1 MSTEKNTYRIG
12 IVEPSAIVNEGLG
25 ILLLKAG
32 DFDLYHIDD
41 IADAE
46 EYIADY
52 KLNLLIVNPMLIVQ
66 QYRDCQHVKR
76 KYPGVLWAA
85 LVYSYFDSNLLEQFD
100 LRINITDTPEK
111 IIGSI
116 TEKLDK
122 ENQPDTGHSEPLT
135 DRELDVL
142 RLMVQGLL
150 NKEIADKLNISIHTV
165 ISHRKN
171 ITQKTGIKTL
181 AGLTIYA
188 LSNKII
194 EL

>member
-52 KLNLLIVNPMLIVQ
+52 KLNLLIVNPMLVVQ
-66 QYRDCQHVKR
+66 QYRDCQHIKR
-76 KYPGVLWAA
+76 RHPDVLLAA
-85 LVYSYFDSNLLEQFD
+85 LVYSYFDSTLLNQFD
-100 LRINITDTPEK
+100 LCINITDAPEK

-122 ENQPDTGHSEPLT
+122 EHHADTGASEPLST
-135 DRELDVL
+135 RELDVL
-142 RLMVQGLL
+142 RLLVQGLM
-150 NKEIADKLNISIHTV
+150 NKEIADKLNISVHTV
-165 ISHRKN
+165 VSHRKN

-181 AGLTIYA
+181 AGLTIFA
-188 LSNKII
+188 LSNKIV